1 MLDAHKED
9 VSGSS
14 KGLTDQEIIAQC
26 SDFLITGYQS
36 TKDALS
42 YTCYLLALHP
52 EVQEKLSRKIEEY
65 FEDTPVSWRTGHM

>member
-9 VSGSS
+9 ASGSS

-52 EVQEKLSRKIEEY
+52 EV
-65 FEDTPVSWRTGHM
+65 